1 VIHLRQHGVDGH
13 EGDSRSD
20 VQAAEDRDPALDL
33 RRLGR
38 VSAAGLVRVCTGT
51 APSGAWRASRA
62 PSTPLAIPVTM
73 ATPSSEREAWERLK
87 DLALGADP
95 QGFTALDF
103 FTEVTSPG
111 AHARVLARGWPI
123 ETPDP
128 RARAS

>member
-1 VIHLRQHGVDGH
+1 
-13 EGDSRSD
+13 
-20 VQAAEDRDPALDL
+20 
-33 RRLGR
+33 
-38 VSAAGLVRVCTGT
+38 
-51 APSGAWRASRA
+51 
-62 PSTPLAIPVTM
+62 M

-123 ETPDP
+123 ETRLSDELCVRPW
-128 RARAS
+128 RHVVVSLGIGLRSGS